1 MRLSDP
7 LDADFVLL
15 ITNEAP
21 FIDPLIVTFA
31 VYKKVK
37 HVKPF
42 DSVEVK

>member
-31 VYKKVK
+31 VYKKVAFYQI
-37 HVKPF
+37 F
-42 DSVEVK
+42 DNFEVK